1 MKHVRKNLAAAAAA
15 AAAVVSVGV
24 VVVDVVPGESAIAGN
39 IEPLIEQSQG
49 CHGIMAPFFIG
60 LSSVDAPEGENSQ
73 ASIEPLVGSLDA
85 GRMVLLQ

>member
-1 MKHVRKNLAAAAAA
+1 MKHVRKNLAAGAAAA
-15 AAAVVSVGV
+15 AAAVSVAVG
-24 VVVDVVPGESAIAGN
+24 DVVPAESAIAGN
-39 IEPLIEQSQG
+39 IKPIIEVSEG
-49 CHGIMAPFFIG
+49 CHGLMAPFFIG